1 MFLQSKPTSTFL
13 MISWINLDFWETSH
27 LPLSFS
33 LRSANVF
40 PVVASLLFGGRE
52 VTTGNT
58 LALRRLPSLKL
69 TCWLSGVVGWQFPAN
84 LNWSD
89 IFLVR
94 DTLAWKNSRHFAT
107 PSPVSPRNDVW
118 AATVEI
124 PYWRR
129 PSQSSTYINPLFSN
143 QLPRNKISSE
153 CK

>member
-1 MFLQSKPTSTFL
+1 MFMFLQWMIIFLQSKPSSKFL
-13 MISWINLDFWETSH
+13 MISWINLDFWETAH

-52 VTTGNT
+52 AT
-58 LALRRLPSLKL
+58 K
-69 TCWLSGVVGWQFPAN
+69 CWLSGGVGWQFPAN

-89 IFLVR
+89 TFLVR
-94 DTLAWKNSRHFAT
+94 NTLAWENSRHFAT